1 MKSIFVEWSDSE
13 LTAQA
18 FIFFLA
24 GFETSSTLITFLF
37 YELVRDLEI
46 QKKLQKEID
55 NFLANSNG
63 KITYNDVK
71 NLKYLDM
78 TISGKSIFQ
87 QFIQFKNNID

>member
-87 QFIQFKNNID
+87 QFKNNID